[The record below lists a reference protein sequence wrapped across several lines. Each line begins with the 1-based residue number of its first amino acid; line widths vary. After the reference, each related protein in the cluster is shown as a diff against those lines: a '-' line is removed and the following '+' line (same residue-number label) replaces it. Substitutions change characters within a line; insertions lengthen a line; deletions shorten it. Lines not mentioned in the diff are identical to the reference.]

1 MEIKTYEKLTLET
14 EELEILE
21 KALDTIDTIE
31 FLTRV
36 RLKDEAFASYS
47 KSVLNVLDDYIDRL
61 KEMCEIE

>member
-1 MEIKTYEKLTLET
+1 MEIKTYEKRTLTT
-14 EELEILE
+14 EEMEILE

-36 RLKDEAFASYS
+36 RLKDEAFTSYS

-61 KEMCEIE
+61 KEIIEIE